1 MVRSGGIV
9 WRTNTQQVGEL
20 VDSPIQI
27 VEYERYTWICSV
39 CGETQRAHWS
49 PEIVPGQDI
58 GITLQ
63 SFLGWINN

>member
-1 MVRSGGIV
+1 
-9 WRTNTQQVGEL
+9 

-39 CGETQRAHWS
+39 CGETERAHWS

-58 GITLQ
+58 GITGQ
-63 SFLGWINN
+63 AFLGWINN

>member
-1 MVRSGGIV
+1 MDR
-9 WRTNTQQVGEL
+9 
-20 VDSPIQI
+20 PIQI

-58 GITLQ
+58 GIIPLFQKTQNLNE
-63 SFLGWINN
+63 FLTWPS